1 MPRVDRWKIWCD
13 VIVLAFMTLGNFHS
27 ALAGTGSHAAVGDMS
42 TAKFAQFIRDYA
54 EEHHFNGSI
63 RAEIEVKPLFSGSFG
78 IADRAFNVP
87 CAGDLPQSPRRSR
100 PCSSCNWLKNRK
112 ST

>member
-87 CAGDLPQSPRRSR
+87 CAGDRLNCLNHQGVHGRAR
-100 PCSSCNWLKNRK
+100 PAIG
-112 ST
+112 